1 MPLAYQWVTLH
12 VENPRIP
19 NRTEEAISF
28 QSYADRDGV
37 FAKSP
42 TYTSPGGHVHSYDQ
56 HTGAVDWEIWVGV
69 LPRYKGD
76 LTQTAAAINRY
87 FAKNHAFRAR
97 RLLIARG
104 STNNSGGLGA
114 NSDGFFGLNI
124 ATALAADEAFGD
136 AILGHVNLPLI
147 DPWSAS
153 REFHFA
159 TNVVLGD
166 PTLRRS
172 NGWKELIRSR
182 KGL

>member
-1 MPLAYQWVTLH
+1 MIGDMPHAYQWVTLH

-42 TYTSPGGHVHSYDQ
+42 THTSPGGHVHSYDQ

-87 FAKNHAFRAR
+87 FAQKSCFSSETAPDCKRVHQQLGWVGGQFRR
-97 RLLIARG
+97 
-104 STNNSGGLGA
+104 
-114 NSDGFFGLNI
+114 
-124 ATALAADEAFGD
+124 
-136 AILGHVNLPLI
+136 ILR
-147 DPWSAS
+147 A
-153 REFHFA
+153 
-159 TNVVLGD
+159 
-166 PTLRRS
+166 
-172 NGWKELIRSR
+172 
-182 KGL
+182 